1 MEYLPVD
8 DTDSTLN
15 GLFDLPPSNKATLL
29 NLESVLPFMVRFLMN
44 VNYNSRPTTIK
55 IPEIKN

>member
-15 GLFDLPPSNKATLL
+15 GLFDLPPSNRATLL
-29 NLESVLPFMVRFLMN
+29 NLESVLPFMVRFL
-44 VNYNSRPTTIK
+44 IDGD
-55 IPEIKN
+55 